1 MIGHDQPVRISCRM
15 PLMAFA
21 LMTIGLMATT
31 LPVLAEETVTDTI
44 SRTHGL
50 GVEGQ
55 ASFNKDD
62 DPRVLYILPWRSPSI
77 PRRPRAALPAAG
89 DGFMSP
95 LEPLTFER
103 HRQFRQTLNPDLDS
117 VHNQQ

>member
-1 MIGHDQPVRISCRM
+1 
-15 PLMAFA
+15 MAFA